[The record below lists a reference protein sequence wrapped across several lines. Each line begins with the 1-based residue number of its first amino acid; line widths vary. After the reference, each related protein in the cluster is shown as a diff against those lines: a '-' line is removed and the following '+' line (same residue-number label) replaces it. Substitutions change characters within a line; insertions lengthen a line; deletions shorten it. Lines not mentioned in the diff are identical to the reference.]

1 MEIVMLEK
9 IGLLF
14 CLVVS
19 TVGIMLALD
28 DLLYTSAPLP
38 IGLALFC
45 EALFIY
51 AVIHILRKAR

>member
-1 MEIVMLEK
+1 MLEK

-14 CLVVS
+14 CLVAS

-28 DLLYTSAPLP
+28 DLLYTSAPLS

-51 AVIHILRKAR
+51 AVFHILRKAR

>member
-1 MEIVMLEK
+1 MESVMLEK

-19 TVGIMLALD
+19 TVGIVMALE
-28 DLLYTSAPLP
+28 DLFYTSAPFS

-51 AVIHILRKAR
+51 AVVHILKKTR